1 MIFHRYIPVRR
12 TLALSKMKK
21 LIVFLA
27 VTVPMTFLVTS
38 LSFPGTDAHI
48 SYKPLQDSVK
58 YKDGT
63 YEGQSRASY
72 TDEPYWGI
80 VHFTLKNGHFT
91 DISFMVRD
99 TNLHE
104 TFDAKYEKHFEGNPE
119 YIKQSRNDW
128 NGVQAYPKKLAEKQ
142 DLNKVDAMSGAT
154 WSYNIFRATV
164 QEALKKAK

>member
-1 MIFHRYIPVRR
+1 MKKITIF
-12 TLALSKMKK
+12 LAL
-21 LIVFLA
+21 A
-27 VTVPMTFLVTS
+27 TPLVLVMSSTS
-38 LSFPGTDAHI
+38 FSGRDSGVLN
-48 SYKPLQDSVK
+48 KPVQDTTIK

-91 DISFMVRD
+91 DISFIVRD
-99 TNLHE
+99 SNLHE

-128 NGVQAYPKKLAEKQ
+128 NGVQSYPKKLAEKQ

>member
-1 MIFHRYIPVRR
+1 
-12 TLALSKMKK
+12 MKK
-21 LIVFLA
+21 IIIFFAVLIPPGL
-27 VTVPMTFLVTS
+27 LVS
-38 LSFPGTDAHI
+38 S
-48 SYKPLQDSVK
+48 SYYSGKESGIADKSLQDTTIK
-58 YKDGT
+58 YRDGT

-99 TNLHE
+99 SNLHE

-142 DLNKVDAMSGAT
+142 DLNSVDAMSGAT
-154 WSYNIFRATV
+154 WSYNIFRASV